1 MRSLAT
7 GAAVL
12 AALASYG
19 VGVDAGAQSTS
30 GAAAGQT
37 GGATGTGLYTV
48 RPGDTLYSIANRFGT
63 TVADLTARNALVNA
77 GQIRAGQIL
86 IVPALPDVTEPRFDP
101 QSGAVAMN
109 YTVVSGDTL
118 NSIARR
124 FGTSASNLAL
134 ANGIANPNAVRSGTR
149 LSIPGRTTGVRTVSA
164 VVVTGTPATAYHT
177 VRSGET
183 LGSIARRYTVP
194 IGALISANGIRNPDL
209 LTIGSRLSVPS
220 SRSTTATVASVAV
233 PVASPSSSAGVHRVA
248 SGETLGSIAARYG
261 TTVARIQSLNGISDP
276 NLVVQGAALKVPG
289 ATGSSATG
297 STYIGPR
304 TVSSSEVVAMINSA
318 AARYGV
324 DPSLARAIAFQES
337 GFNHN
342 VRSNVGAIGAMQL
355 MPETAQWVGPL
366 LVGRTL
372 NPYSLR
378 DNIDGG
384 VAYLAWLHRRTGSS
398 RLSAAGYYQGYNRLR
413 ERGMYEDTKAYVA
426 SVMGHYGKV

>member
-1 MRSLAT
+1 MSTPIVSIRRALPGALEGLLVLLLILCAPVVARAAT
-7 GAAVL
+7 V
-12 AALASYG
+12 
-19 VGVDAGAQSTS
+19 
-30 GAAAGQT
+30 
-37 GGATGTGLYTV
+37 TV
-48 RPGDTLYSIANRFGT
+48 QPGDTLGTIA
-63 TVADLTARNALVNA
+63 ARNGV
-77 GQIRAGQIL
+77 
-86 IVPALPDVTEPRFDP
+86 
-101 QSGAVAMN
+101 SVA
-109 YTVVSGDTL
+109 SL
-118 NSIARR
+118 
-124 FGTSASNLAL
+124 AS
-134 ANGIANPNAVRSGTR
+134 ANGIANPNLVVAGTR
-149 LSIPGRTTGVRTVSA
+149 LTIPGATGTVAAVSSAPTHTVAPGETLGGIAARYGTSASAIASANGLANPNVVRVGTRLTIPGRTTGVQTVNA
-164 VVVTGTPATAYHT
+164 VMVTGTPATAYHT
-177 VRSGET
+177 VRAGET
-183 LGSIARRYTVP
+183 LGSIARRYSVP
-194 IGALISANGIRNPDL
+194 MGALISANGIRNPDL

-220 SRSTTATVASVAV
+220 AGSTTATVASVAV
-233 PVASPSSSAGVHRVA
+233 PVASTSSSVGVHKVA

-261 TTVARIQSLNGISDP
+261 TSVARIQSLNGLANP
-276 NLVVQGAALKVPG
+276 NLVVVGAALKVPG

-304 TVSSSEVVAMINSA
+304 TVSSSQVVAMINAA

-366 LVGRTL
+366 LVGRRL
-372 NPYSLR
+372 NPYSLQ

-384 VAYLAWLHRRTGSS
+384 VAYLAWLHRRTGSA